1 MSRPVLI
8 RKGSSDVVKAFYN
21 DSERTGAKFGTG
33 YHFLN
38 GIKKYITINGYITQ
52 DSSKGS
58 AVKYINLGITP
69 TRNTRLELYI
79 HNMGTNMGN
88 GGSNLGLAASQD
100 SLPSGQSRYPDN
112 NDWRFF
118 WADVPGLYF
127 DMGNRRINDG
137 SNYRNSNNTNRM
149 MKVEC
154 GRKMSNNT
162 YYHTMK
168 LTRYYD
174 DYVIYNGQTYGDS
187 GDYTWGNATLILET
201 YHSNNYYMRWYLI
214 RIYEGDEL
222 IMELYPAQKPDY
234 GWCFMDNVSGNYFY
248 NPDAPAWIYTQSSES
263 ITIEKR

>member
-1 MSRPVLI
+1 MSRPIII
-8 RKGSSDVVKAFYN
+8 RKGSSNIVKAI
-21 DSERTGAKFGTG
+21 DSESEKTITNFGTQ

-38 GIKKYITINGYITQ
+38 DIKKNIVINGYITQ

-88 GGSNLGLAASQD
+88 GGTNLGLTNENIT
-100 SLPSGQSRYPDN
+100 GQYRYPDN

-118 WADVPGLYF
+118 WADVPGIYF
-127 DMGNRRINDG
+127 DMGNRRINDA
-137 SNYRNSNNTNRM
+137 SNFRNSNNTNRM

-168 LTRYYD
+168 LTRYSD
-174 DYVIYNGQTYGDS
+174 DYVIYNGQASGDT
-187 GDYTWGNATLILET
+187 GDYTWSNATLLIEP
-201 YHSNNYYMRWYLI
+201 YHSNGFYMCWYLI
-214 RIYEGDEL
+214 RIYEGEQK
-222 IMELYPAQKPDY
+222 IMELYPAQKPGY

-248 NPDAPAWIYTQSSES
+248 NPDAPAWIYTKSSES
-263 ITIEKR
+263 IIIEN